1 MNKQKVETVESKNIK
16 SENEIRIKKEDFI
29 TLIDVQNLK
38 HYYINHLF
46 RQLVEISKK
55 YFKFDI

>member
-29 TLIDVQNLK
+29 TLIDV
-38 HYYINHLF
+38 
-46 RQLVEISKK
+46 
-55 YFKFDI
+55 